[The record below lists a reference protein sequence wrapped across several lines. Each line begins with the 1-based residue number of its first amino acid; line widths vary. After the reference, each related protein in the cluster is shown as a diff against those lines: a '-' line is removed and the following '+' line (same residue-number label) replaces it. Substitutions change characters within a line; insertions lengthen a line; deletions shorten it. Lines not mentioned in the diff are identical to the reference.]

1 MLFSLIASVVT
12 AEVAEAAGR
21 ARSSVV
27 AYVAGAILAVA
38 GIGFLVGAGYV
49 ATARRI
55 GDLEAC
61 LAFGAGFL
69 VLAILV
75 VVIQRLVS
83 RMRARQAAERRRR
96 ELAEIAAAATAGM
109 VGSKGGVFTG
119 LAASLL
125 TGFVLGLYRENRRDR
140 D

>member
-12 AEVAEAAGR
+12 AEAADR
-21 ARSSVV
+21 ARRSVV

-38 GIGFLVGAGYV
+38 GIGFLVGAGYI

-69 VLAILV
+69 VLAMLV